1 MILINMKKN
10 MAICRITIKTMI
22 AVAILCC
29 TFAIIGTGTV
39 FAGETLS
46 VEDLS
51 FTHFGMGMEALTY
64 EESLATTAGTFSL
77 KTTVNNFIQRSGGYT
92 PISRKSGFI
101 IETVSSINSGV
112 STDNWSLS
120 NVGTVQTN
128 DVRIEITEINL
139 EGIRHYLPGHLF
151 SGGVGIHTLN
161 FTRSNFKLT
170 SLNFIANP
178 PSLSQQPLGAVSE
191 SNLSVIATA
200 AYRYDT
206 FFIDPERTVRM
217 AFHAQVGLPL
227 YYAIENTGMAQWNR
241 SETTQLVA
249 NAVTQQQP
257 VSLNQYFAKGI
268 NFKVAGMLG
277 YKLNK
282 HFTLAGFAELS
293 YKRRPL
299 ISKNQ
304 NGQTVSVPE
313 VTITTLRTTAS
324 IVWTF

>member
-29 TFAIIGTGTV
+29 TFTIIGTGTA

-64 EESLATTAGTFSL
+64 EENLVTTAGTFSL

-112 STDNWSLS
+112 STDNWNLS
-120 NVGTVQTN
+120 GAGTVQTN
-128 DVRIEITEINL
+128 DARVEITEINL

-151 SGGVGIHTLN
+151 SGGVDIHTLN
-161 FTRSNFKLT
+161 FTRSNFET
-170 SLNFIANP
+170 NANYI
-178 PSLSQQPLGAVSE
+178 SQQPLGAVSE

-241 SETTQLVA
+241 KETTQLVV

-257 VSLNQYFAKGI
+257 VSLNQYFAKGM
-268 NFKVAGMLG
+268 NFKIDGMLG

-324 IVWTF
+324 VIWTF